1 MTECK
6 RGDIYMA
13 VLDADRHGESVQ
25 EGTRPVLVV
34 SNDQCN
40 AHSPV
45 ITAVPFT
52 SRRRKRRLPTHVLVW
67 GCGLAGPSVA
77 LAEQIMTLNKG
88 RLKRRMGSI
97 RETVY
102 QTKVDQAIKIQLSVH

>member
-1 MTECK
+1 MTECR

-13 VLDADRHGESVQ
+13 ALDTDRFCESIQ

-34 SNDQCN
+34 SNDRCN
-40 AHSPV
+40 ANSPV

-52 SRRRKRRLPTHVLVW
+52 SRRRKKRLPTHVIVL
-67 GCGLAGPSVA
+67 GCGLPKPSVA

-88 RLKRRMGSI
+88 RLERRMGSI
-97 RETVY
+97 RDTAYEAE
-102 QTKVDQAIKIQLSVH
+102 VDKAIKIQLSVH